1 MSKHVEIN
9 ERFFETWTPESA
21 WVLGILFTDGH
32 YGKAN
37 ASGIRRVYV
46 AQKDTEL
53 LEKVKNLMGSKHK
66 IVRNKQSDKINII
79 HYFSFTNKNIYES
92 LIKAGLVAKKSHIIK
107 FPGMP
112 KKYIRHF
119 LRGCWDGDGSF
130 YYENNNPKRIRGDY
144 ISGSLDF
151 ISIFVQELRQLSGI
165 NNISILQK
173 HHKPNCYY
181 IKLSPN
187 QTVKLFP
194 VLYEDVPETMYLSRK
209 YAKIKQSYEL
219 LVLGKSQ

>member
-1 MSKHVEIN
+1 MPKRIAIN
-9 ERFFETWTPESA
+9 ENFFENWSPESA
-21 WVLGILFTDGH
+21 WALGVLFTDGH

-37 ASGIRRVYV
+37 ASGIRRIYI

-53 LEKVKNLMGSKHK
+53 LEKIKNLMGSKHK
-66 IVRNKQSDKINII
+66 IIKNKQPDRVNTI
-79 HYFSFTNKNIYES
+79 HYFTFTNKKIFDPLIKLGLVPKKS
-92 LIKAGLVAKKSHIIK
+92 LIVK
-107 FPGMP
+107 FPDVP
-112 KKYIRHF
+112 EEYIRHF

-151 ISIFVQELRQLSGI
+151 INIFVQELKQLSGI
-165 NNISILQK
+165 SNISILRK

-194 VLYEDVPETMYLSRK
+194 VLYEGVPETMYLSRK